1 MKKEKLTDDEILALE
16 PKLKLLGEAGMLDAF
31 KRMVEVERQNALMQG
46 VFDTTHSRDYY
57 AGMVTVLEDVGRL
70 PELILAE
77 AEAIHERRAAEARVE
92 KQKRALTKMPTGQE
106 ASVL

>member
-1 MKKEKLTDDEILALE
+1 
-16 PKLKLLGEAGMLDAF
+16 
-31 KRMVEVERQNALMQG
+31 
-46 VFDTTHSRDYY
+46 
-57 AGMVTVLEDVGRL
+57 MVTVLEDVGRL